1 MEGDFAQYPSLWF
14 QNLSVEPLIQKG
26 IEVWNFASLFCSFP
40 WSAGYSISQKL
51 CTRVRTCS

>member
-1 MEGDFAQYPSLWF
+1 MEGDFRAI
-14 QNLSVEPLIQKG
+14 SVAVVPEFVCEPLIQKG

>member
-1 MEGDFAQYPSLWF
+1 MEGDFRAISVAV
-14 QNLSVEPLIQKG
+14 SVEPLIQKG